1 VIPFVFDRLV
11 LAKTLRAVRRFSG
24 LKQAELAERL
34 HKRPRSYQHF
44 EGGNHKV
51 LDVAALYEV
60 ARATGADPYGIL
72 LATLAS
78 RPEIAVR
85 FADNKLVSA
94 FVIAFVAFN
103 DAVGDEAANLSA
115 AEIVAAF
122 HGAFKQLAHQAGR
135 PYPEG

>member
-1 VIPFVFDRLV
+1 MIQFVVDRIV

-51 LDVAALYEV
+51 LDVAAIDDL
-60 ARATGADPYGIL
+60 ARATGSDPYGIL
-72 LATLAS
+72 LATLAC

-94 FVIAFVAFN
+94 LVIALVAFN
-103 DAVGDEAANLSA
+103 DAVGDDAANLTA
-115 AEIVAAF
+115 AEIMAAF
-122 HGAFKQLAHQAGR
+122 HGAFKQLADQAGR